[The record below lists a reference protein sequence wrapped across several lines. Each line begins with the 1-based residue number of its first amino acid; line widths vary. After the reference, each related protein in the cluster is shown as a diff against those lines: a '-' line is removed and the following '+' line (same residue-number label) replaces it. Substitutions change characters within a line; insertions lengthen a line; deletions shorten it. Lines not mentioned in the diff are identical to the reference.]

1 MNDEFA
7 DSRRRELQT
16 MKYAFSL
23 IIGLAILATGLV
35 VVLRAPDKDEKVV
48 EKRVEERFTWAPKIY
63 SHYAVIVT
71 DTKTNVK
78 YLVVFAHNN
87 GGIGITPL
95 LSRPL
100 DVGPENW

>member
-1 MNDEFA
+1 MSDEFA
-7 DSRRRELQT
+7 DSRRRELRT
-16 MKYAFSL
+16 MKYGFVL

-35 VVLRAPDKDEKVV
+35 AVLRSPTKDEKVV
-48 EKRVEERFTWAPKIY
+48 EKRFTWAPKIY

-78 YLVVFAHNN
+78 YLAVFAHNN

-95 LSRPL
+95 LPK
-100 DVGPENW
+100 PKE